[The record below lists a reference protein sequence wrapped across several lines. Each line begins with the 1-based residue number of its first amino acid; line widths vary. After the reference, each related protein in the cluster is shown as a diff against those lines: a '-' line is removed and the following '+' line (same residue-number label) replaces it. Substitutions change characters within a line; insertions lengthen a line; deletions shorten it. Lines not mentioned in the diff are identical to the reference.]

1 MFIVL
6 SISCVDELYS
16 WVSIATLNLM
26 ALQGV
31 LSERIHLRVDEQTKQ
46 KIIVMSLER
55 RMTQKQVVLLA
66 LDNLFGS

>member
-1 MFIVL
+1 MKNY
-6 SISCVDELYS
+6 D
-16 WVSIATLNLM
+16 WVSIATPNPM
-26 ALQGV
+26 TLQGI

-46 KIIVMSLER
+46 KIILMSLKR

>member
-1 MFIVL
+1 M
-6 SISCVDELYS
+6 
-16 WVSIATLNLM
+16 T
-26 ALQGV
+26 LQGI

-46 KIIVMSLER
+46 KIILMSLKR

>member
-1 MFIVL
+1 
-6 SISCVDELYS
+6 
-16 WVSIATLNLM
+16 M

-31 LSERIHLRVDEQTKQ
+31 LSERIHVRVDEQTKQ